1 MQSEKFFLNER
12 ILYHPQ
18 KVDDPNK
25 KSDPVLNDEP
35 SAPLLYI
42 PETKFG
48 EKGKMKCFEGK

>member
-1 MQSEKFFLNER
+1 M
-12 ILYHPQ
+12 
-18 KVDDPNK
+18 DDPNK

-48 EKGKMKCFEGK
+48 EKGKMKCFEGNNIMQHNNVD